1 MRRDPRR
8 CIAIYGSD
16 SPIVGGGAV
25 RVRGTDFPEG
35 RLAMSIS
42 SISSIPA
49 SFPVKA
55 PDPVSAQTS
64 NAPSDNTQNGSD
76 SDDAAAAQPAVQAP
90 LPPGQG
96 TRIDQ
101 LV

>member
-1 MRRDPRR
+1 
-8 CIAIYGSD
+8 
-16 SPIVGGGAV
+16 
-25 RVRGTDFPEG
+25 
-35 RLAMSIS
+35 MSIS

-49 SFPVKA
+49 SIPVKA
-55 PDPVSAQTS
+55 PDSISAQTS
-64 NAPSDNTQNGSD
+64 NASDNTQNGSD

-101 LV
+101 LA